1 MIRVSVRLDGEGCL
15 SRLDADGHALRQGK
29 EFSPVCAA
37 VTVLLRT
44 AASLF
49 EAEAELKSR
58 ISLPDEGRISMEIGE
73 IPAAL
78 SGRFRGITD
87 FLVFG
92 LLQISRDAPEEL
104 EVRFL
109 E

>member
-37 VTVLLRT
+37 VTVLFRT

-49 EAEAELKSR
+49 EAETELKSR
-58 ISLPDEGRISMEIGE
+58 ISLPAAGQILMEIE
-73 IPAAL
+73 SIPAAHKE
-78 SGRFRGITD
+78 RYRGITD

-92 LLQISRDAPEEL
+92 LLQISRDTPEEL
-104 EVRFL
+104 EVQFI